1 MRKIDA
7 HIRSSVLNAIF
18 GVLLVLGM
26 LDLVIALLNQLDNIR
41 TTYTF
46 MDALWFVTASAP
58 TRIYEMIPMITLI
71 GCLAGLGGLA
81 THSELTAIRAA
92 GVSTPRIMIS
102 TIKAASIMMV
112 LGLVMGEYIVPD
124 LERMTTSFRT
134 VSLGREVA
142 KSNDGKGHWHREGNT
157 YMRFNAIEPNGV
169 LHGLNVY
176 EFTEEEK
183 VLTKMTHARRAIYQ
197 RGEWTMEDVTITQ
210 VGDIETQLSQK
221 PTAKF
226 ETELTPERL
235 KFVAQEP
242 KDMAISTL
250 YGYGVYLDEQGL
262 GGGEFKLAFWKK
274 LLQPLST
281 LALVLVGIS
290 FIFGPLRSV
299 TMGQRLFSGILVGL
313 VYKIAVDLLGPIGL
327 LVGIGPFLA
336 NLIPII
342 LCMSWGAY
350 MLRRAG

>member
-7 HIRSSVLNAIF
+7 HIRGSVLNAIL
-18 GVLLVLGM
+18 GVLVVLGM

-41 TTYTF
+41 ETYTF
-46 MDALWFVTASAP
+46 TDALWFVTASAP

-92 GVSTPRIMIS
+92 GVSTPRIMLS
-102 TIKAASIMMV
+102 TIKAAAIMMV

-134 VSLGREVA
+134 VALGREVA
-142 KSNDGKGHWHREGNT
+142 KSNDGKGHWHREGET

-169 LHGLNVY
+169 LHGLSVY
-176 EFTEEEK
+176 RFSEEEQL
-183 VLTKMTHARRAIYQ
+183 LTEMTHARRAIYQ
-197 RGEWTMEDVTITQ
+197 REQWTMEDVTITR
-210 VGDIETQLSQK
+210 IEDLKTKVEKL
-221 PTAKF
+221 PTASF
-226 ETELTPERL
+226 ATELTPERL

-242 KDMAISTL
+242 ADMAISTL
-250 YGYGVYLDEQGL
+250 YGYGQYLDEQGL

-336 NLIPII
+336 NLIPIA
-342 LCMSWGAY
+342 LCMAWGGW

>member
-7 HIRSSVLNAIF
+7 HIRSSVLNAIL
-18 GVLLVLGM
+18 GVLVVLGM

-41 TTYTF
+41 ETYTF
-46 MDALWFVTASAP
+46 TDALWFVTASAP

-92 GVSTPRIMIS
+92 GVSTPRIMLS
-102 TIKAASIMMV
+102 TIKAAAIMMV

-134 VSLGREVA
+134 VALGREVA
-142 KSNDGKGHWHREGNT
+142 KSNDGKGHWHREGDT

-169 LHGLNVY
+169 LHGLSVY
-176 EFTEEEK
+176 RFSEEEQL
-183 VLTKMTHARRAIYQ
+183 LTEMTHARRAIYQ
-197 RGEWTMEDVTITQ
+197 REQWTMEDVTITRIE
-210 VGDIETQLSQK
+210 DIKTKVEKL
-221 PTAKF
+221 PTASF
-226 ETELTPERL
+226 ATELTPERL

-242 KDMAISTL
+242 ADMAISTL
-250 YGYGVYLDEQGL
+250 YGYGQYLDEQGL

-313 VYKIAVDLLGPIGL
+313 VYKIVVDLLGPIGL

-336 NLIPII
+336 NLIPIA
-342 LCMSWGAY
+342 LCMAWGGW

>member
-7 HIRSSVLNAIF
+7 HIRGSVINAILAVMV
-18 GVLLVLGM
+18 VLAM
-26 LDLVIALLNQLDNIR
+26 LDMVIALLNQLDNLR
-41 TTYTF
+41 ASYEF
-46 MDALWFVTASAP
+46 KDALYFVVMSAP
-58 TRIYEMIPMITLI
+58 TRLYEMIPMITLI

-81 THSELTAIRAA
+81 TNSELTAIRAA
-92 GVSTPRIMIS
+92 GVSTHRIMFS
-102 TIKAASIMMV
+102 TLKAASIMMV
-112 LGLVMGEYIVPD
+112 LGLIMGEYIVPD

-134 VSLGREVA
+134 IALGREVA
-142 KSNDGKGHWHREGNT
+142 VSNEGKGHWHREGNN
-157 YMRFNAIEPNGV
+157 YMRFSAIEPNGV
-169 LHGLNVY
+169 LHGLTVY
-176 EFTEEEK
+176 EFDDDKKLTSMIYAKRALYQRERWSMEK
-183 VLTKMTHARRAIYQ
+183 VTRT
-197 RGEWTMEDVTITQ
+197 DIT
-210 VGDIETQLSQK
+210 
-221 PTAKF
+221 PF
-226 ETELTPERL
+226 ETVVKSTATGTFDTQLTPERL

-250 YGYGVYLDEQGL
+250 YSYGNYLDAQGL

-281 LALVLVGIS
+281 MALVLVGIS

-327 LVGIGPFLA
+327 LVGIGPLFA
-336 NLIPII
+336 NLIPIVF
-342 LCMSWGAY
+342 CFAWGGW

>member
-7 HIRSSVLNAIF
+7 HIRSSVLNAILA
-18 GVLLVLGM
+18 VMLVLAM
-26 LDLVIALLNQLDNIR
+26 LDFVIALLNQLDNLR
-41 TTYTF
+41 ATYVFT
-46 MDALWFVTASAP
+46 DALFYVVASAP
-58 TRIYEMIPMITLI
+58 TRLYEMIPMITLI

-92 GVSTPRIMIS
+92 GVSTHRIMLS
-102 TIKAASIMMV
+102 TMKAASVMMV
-112 LGLVMGEYIVPD
+112 LSLVMGEYVVPD
-124 LERMTTSFRT
+124 LERMATSFRT
-134 VSLGREVA
+134 IALGREVA
-142 KSNDGKGHWHREGNT
+142 SSNDGKGHWHREGNK
-157 YMRFNAIEPNGV
+157 YMRFKAIEPNGV
-169 LHGLNVY
+169 LHGLTVY
-176 EFTEEEK
+176 EFDEK
-183 VLTKMTHARRAIYQ
+183 SNLTSMTHAKRALYQ
-197 RGEWTMEDVTITQ
+197 REQWTMENVSHTQ
-210 VGDIETQLSQK
+210 VTPFETQVTRS
-221 PTAKF
+221 PNGIF

-250 YGYGVYLDEQGL
+250 YSYGVYLDQQGL

-274 LLQPLST
+274 ILQPIST
-281 LALVLVGIS
+281 IALVLVGIS

-327 LVGIGPFLA
+327 LVGIGPLLA
-336 NLIPII
+336 NLIPIV
-342 LCMSWGAY
+342 LCFSWGIW

>member
-7 HIRSSVLNAIF
+7 HIRSSVLNAIL
-18 GVLLVLGM
+18 GVLVVLGM

-41 TTYTF
+41 ETYTF
-46 MDALWFVTASAP
+46 TDALWFVTASAP

-92 GVSTPRIMIS
+92 GVSTPRIMLS
-102 TIKAASIMMV
+102 TIKAAAIMMV

-134 VSLGREVA
+134 VALGREVA
-142 KSNDGKGHWHREGNT
+142 KSNDGKGHWHREGDT

-169 LHGLNVY
+169 LHGLSVY
-176 EFTEEEK
+176 RFSQEEQL
-183 VLTKMTHARRAIYQ
+183 LTQMTHARRAIYQ
-197 RGEWTMEDVTITQ
+197 REQWTMEDVTITH
-210 VGDIETQLSQK
+210 VTDLATTVEVL
-221 PTAKF
+221 PTASFK
-226 ETELTPERL
+226 TELTPERL

-242 KDMAISTL
+242 SDMAISTL
-250 YGYGVYLDEQGL
+250 YGYGEYLDEQGL

-336 NLIPII
+336 NLIPIL
-342 LCMSWGAY
+342 LCMAWGGW
-350 MLRRAG
+350 MLRRAS

>member
-7 HIRSSVLNAIF
+7 YIRSSVINAILA
-18 GVLLVLGM
+18 VLVVLGM
-26 LDLVIALLNQLDNIR
+26 LDMIIALLNQLDNIR
-41 TTYTF
+41 STYSF
-46 MDALWFVTASAP
+46 WDALYYVVASSP
-58 TRIYEMIPMITLI
+58 TRLYEMIPMITLI
-71 GCLAGLGGLA
+71 GCLAGLGSLA

-92 GVSTPRIMIS
+92 GVSTHRIMFS
-102 TIKAASIMMV
+102 TLKAASIMMV

-134 VSLGREVA
+134 IALGREVA
-142 KSNDGKGHWHREGNT
+142 SSNSGKGHWHREGDN
-157 YMRFNAIEPNGV
+157 YMRFAAIEPNGV
-169 LHGLNVY
+169 LHGLTVY
-176 EFTEEEK
+176 EFDGDKTLK
-183 VLTKMTHARRAIYQ
+183 SMTHAKRAIYQ
-197 RGEWTMEDVTITQ
+197 RGEWSMEKVTITQ
-210 VGDIETQLSQK
+210 LDELSSTSIQRQSDTFK
-221 PTAKF
+221 
-226 ETELTPERL
+226 TELTPERL

-250 YGYGVYLDEQGL
+250 YNYGKYLDAQGL

-274 LLQPLST
+274 ILQPVST
-281 LALVLVGIS
+281 IALVLVGIS

-313 VYKIAVDLLGPIGL
+313 VYKIAVDLLGPMGL
-327 LVGIGPFLA
+327 LLGIGPLLA

-342 LCMSWGAY
+342 LCFIWGGW